1 MNQRDDEYG
10 GSLENRARFLL
21 EVITAIRAR
30 VGRDFPL
37 WVKLDCA
44 EYGKKEGTTL
54 ADARETARLAEAAGV
69 DAITASAYHDTNRGA
84 LHSESNIPYVPERMV
99 ADATAIRAAVN
110 IPVITSGRIEPESA
124 DRHIRKGHFDFLAMG
139 RKILADP
146 DLPNKIVAGTPE
158 QVRPCVYCYCC
169 ASQIYVVKPVKC
181 AVNPETA
188 HERERELVAT
198 DKPRRIAVVGG
209 GPAGMEVACRLGR
222 RGFHVH
228 LLEASDRLGGTLQF
242 ASIAYKPNQRLLDWL
257 RLQLRNSSVRLHL
270 NTTATPE
277 RLQALGVEE
286 VVVATGARRD
296 MPDIPGSQQDFVFSG
311 DDMRAMVMGENAPA
325 LRRKTTAFTRA
336 LVTAGVKTRVTRCAS
351 LLRQASRVWLPL
363 GERVVIIGAE
373 LVGLELAEFL
383 AERKRRVTVIDT
395 TPDVGRGLYVVRR
408 MRLLAELKSLDV
420 SLVREARE
428 IAIEDRVVAYTNPR
442 GQRRAI
448 DADHVIVAQGARG
461 DASLAIQLRAAG
473 LDVHTIGD
481 CEGVGY
487 IEGAM
492 ESAAELAARI

>member
-1 MNQRDDEYG
+1 M
-10 GSLENRARFLL
+10 
-21 EVITAIRAR
+21 
-30 VGRDFPL
+30 
-37 WVKLDCA
+37 
-44 EYGKKEGTTL
+44 
-54 ADARETARLAEAAGV
+54 
-69 DAITASAYHDTNRGA
+69 
-84 LHSESNIPYVPERMV
+84 
-99 ADATAIRAAVN
+99 
-110 IPVITSGRIEPESA
+110 
-124 DRHIRKGHFDFLAMG
+124 
-139 RKILADP
+139 
-146 DLPNKIVAGTPE
+146 
-158 QVRPCVYCYCC
+158 
-169 ASQIYVVKPVKC
+169 
-181 AVNPETA
+181 
-188 HERERELVAT
+188 
-198 DKPRRIAVVGG
+198 
-209 GPAGMEVACRLGR
+209 
-222 RGFHVH
+222 H

-325 LRRKTTAFTRA
+325 LRRKTTALTRA
-336 LVTAGVKTRVTRCAS
+336 LVTAGVKTRVTRSAS

-428 IAIEDRVVAYTNPR
+428 IAIEDRKVAYTNPR

-461 DASLAIQLRAAG
+461 DDSLAIQLRAAG
-473 LDVHTIGD
+473 LDVHTVGD

-492 ESAAELAARI
+492 ESAAELAARL